1 MTTIVYTKNDFEKV
15 EYSNFDDMKY
25 ISSDTLSMI
34 NDLTDQVSAPT
45 YSKTPS
51 FPLSTPQSSSQSKE
65 SNGSNISSTSGGS
78 YSSKYRTNT
87 ACTSA
92 DGSHLPYKSKSGHY
106 TKSSHFKKSS
116 CTSSTAS
123 SDSQSK
129 SDEKWRGTKTSFQ
142 VTKIKRNKEGDKGI
156 VDEIR
161 LLLNKLTDKT
171 YKKISEQI
179 ENIISEIVSS
189 ELKNEIIQQIIN
201 FACINNINGK
211 SYADLLSQ
219 LDNSLGVSEGDC
231 IKTLMTTYSDS
242 FSELLGKST
251 SPEEDYDTFCEMN
264 VKNNKRK
271 GTLQFICF
279 LSESSMVDHNII
291 GSVFEDLT
299 SLLLKNMDDQSATSY
314 NEEVAE
320 NIYIITKNSLSNMKG
335 QKISNVQSLILS
347 HDFSVYTARK
357 YQGIT
362 QKAKFKIM
370 DIKDMIKKIK

>member
-1 MTTIVYTKNDFEKV
+1 MTTIIYTKSDFEKV

-34 NDLTDQVSAPT
+34 NDLTEQVSAPT

-51 FPLSTPQSSSQSKE
+51 FPLSPPQSSSQSKE
-65 SNGSNISSTSGGS
+65 SNGTNMSSTSSGA
-78 YSSKYRTNT
+78 YSSKYRNNT
-87 ACTSA
+87 AGTSA
-92 DGSHLPYKSKSGHY
+92 EGSNIPYKGKPGHY
-106 TKSSHFKKSS
+106 TKSSHYKKGTG
-116 CTSSTAS
+116 TSSTAS
-123 SDSQSK
+123 SDSHTK
-129 SDEKWRGTKTSFQ
+129 SDEKWRGTKPAFQ

-179 ENIISEIVSS
+179 ENIISEIDST
-189 ELKNEIIQQIIN
+189 ELKNDIIQQIIN

-231 IKTLMTTYSDS
+231 IETLMTYYSDS
-242 FSELLGKST
+242 FSELLGKAT
-251 SPEEDYDTFCEMN
+251 SPEDDYDSFCEMN

-279 LSESSMVDHNII
+279 LSECGMVDHDTI
-291 GSVFEDLT
+291 GNVFDDLI
-299 SLLLKNMDDQSATSY
+299 SLLLKNMDDQSATSC

-320 NIYIITKNSLSNMKG
+320 NIFIIMKNSLSNMKG
-335 QKISNVQSLILS
+335 QISSSVHSLILS
-347 HDFSVYTARK
+347 HDFSVYTAKK